1 MHRVSANGA
10 NIPALGFGTW
20 TLKDEEAS
28 SLVAQA
34 LEAGYRHVDTAA
46 MYGNEEAVGAG
57 LRAGGLGRDEVFLT
71 TKIWHTDLADG
82 DLQGSL
88 QASLERLQV
97 EQVDLALIHWPSSNG
112 VPLEE
117 SIAALNA
124 CHSNGWARHIGVSNF
139 PVKLLDQAV
148 TLSQQ
153 PLVCNQVEYHPMLNQ
168 DAVHGACRRLGM
180 AMVSYCPLFRG
191 GDAFSAAP
199 VAKAAEAHGR
209 SPAQV
214 ILRWHVQQDGVVAIP
229 RTRTPARI
237 AENFAIFDFE
247 LSAAEMADISAL
259 TSAHS
264 RICDFDFSP
273 DWD

>member
-1 MHRVSANGA
+1 MHRVSAHGA

-20 TLKDEEAS
+20 TLKGEEAT

-34 LEAGYRHVDTAA
+34 LESGYRHVDTAA
-46 MYGNEEAVGAG
+46 MYDNEAAVGAG
-57 LRAGGLGRDEVFLT
+57 LRAGGLPRDEVFLT

-82 DLQGSL
+82 TLQGSL

-112 VPLEE
+112 VPLDE
-117 SIAALNA
+117 SIAALND
-124 CHSNGWARHIGVSNF
+124 CHAKGWARHIGVSNF

-148 TLSQQ
+148 ALSAQ

-168 DAVHGACRRLGM
+168 DAVLGACRRHGM

-191 GDAFSAAP
+191 GEAFTAAP
-199 VAKAAEAHGR
+199 VADAAQAHGR
-209 SPAQV
+209 TPAQIV
-214 ILRWHVQQDGVVAIP
+214 LRWHVQQEGVVAIP
-229 RTRTPARI
+229 RTRTPSRI

-247 LSAAEMADISAL
+247 LSASEMAAISAL
-259 TSAHS
+259 TSAGV

-273 DWD
+273 AWD

>member
-10 NIPALGFGTW
+10 NIPAIGFGTW
-20 TLKDEEAS
+20 TLKGDEAT

-34 LEAGYRHVDTAA
+34 LQSGYRHVDTAA
-46 MYGNEEAVGAG
+46 MYDNEEAVGAG
-57 LRAGGLGRDEVFLT
+57 LRAGGLARDDVFLT
-71 TKIWHTDLADG
+71 TKIWHTDLAEG
-82 DLQGSL
+82 TLQGSL

-112 VPLEE
+112 VPLPE
-117 SIAALNA
+117 SIAALND
-124 CHSNGWARHIGVSNF
+124 CHAKGWTRHIGVSNF
-139 PVKLLDQAV
+139 PVKLLDEAV
-148 TLSQQ
+148 ALSAQ

-168 DAVHGACRRLGM
+168 DAVHGACRRHGM

-191 GDAFSAAP
+191 GDAFTAAP
-199 VAKAAEAHGR
+199 VAMAAAAHGR

-247 LSAAEMADISAL
+247 LSADEMAAISAM
-259 TSAHS
+259 TAAGS

-273 DWD
+273 AWD

>member
-10 NIPALGFGTW
+10 NVPAIGFGTW
-20 TLKDEEAS
+20 TLKGDEAT

-34 LEAGYRHVDTAA
+34 LESGYRHVDTAA

-57 LRAGGLGRDEVFLT
+57 LRTGGLGRDEVFLT
-71 TKIWHTDLADG
+71 TKIWHTDLAEG
-82 DLQGSL
+82 ALS
-88 QASLERLQV
+88 ASLEASLDRLQV

-112 VPLEE
+112 VPLDE

-124 CHSNGWARHIGVSNF
+124 CHGRGWARHIGVSNF
-139 PVKLLDQAV
+139 PVKLLDEAV
-148 TLSQQ
+148 ALSAQ

-168 DAVHGACRRLGM
+168 DAVYGACRRHGM

-199 VAKAAEAHGR
+199 VAQAVEAHGR
-209 SPAQV
+209 SPAQI
-214 ILRWHVQQDGVVAIP
+214 ILRWHVQQAGVIAIP
-229 RTRTPARI
+229 RTRTPSRI
-237 AENFAIFDFE
+237 AENLAIFDFE
-247 LSAAEMADISAL
+247 LSEREMAAISGL
-259 TSAHS
+259 TVAGS

-273 DWD
+273 AWD